1 MVDQHTRLHTWPFLS
16 IFVEIFP
23 RRRWIRR
30 SGERNHRRIICF
42 HSRPFQKF
50 FELKI
55 SRGGSSI
62 EGRKRRGRTLLFIV
76 DILRNKKRKRRK
88 KQDFPMETNV
98 CSIRDWKKRESRDL
112 FSSRWFRK
120 KFTRTRP
127 WTALQGEKKRF
138 HPFFSF
144 FSFFCNLL
152 LLSSSSSSFSERCP
166 DCVRLRS
173 SNERVQTKL
182 LFR

>member
-42 HSRPFQKF
+42 HSRPSQKF

-76 DILRNKKRKRRK
+76 DILRNKKGREGRSRISQWKQTCVPSAIERNARAEISFHLGDSVKNSPGRAHGPRFKGRKSG
-88 KQDFPMETNV
+88 F
-98 CSIRDWKKRESRDL
+98 IR
-112 FSSRWFRK
+112 
-120 KFTRTRP
+120 
-127 WTALQGEKKRF
+127 
-138 HPFFSF
+138 FFSF
-144 FSFFCNLL
+144 S
-152 LLSSSSSSFSERCP
+152 LSSATSFSSSSFSERCP